1 MSWAKW
7 AFVPKFNYTS
17 GDYEG
22 FWQESEVNYFVDTI
36 KGSDSNAGTAAAP
49 FKTLSKV
56 KSLGTS
62 YWKAGVVIFV
72 NGRLNE
78 ACDIN
83 VSARIVGV
91 GGDNGRCVFDG
102 TGGVFI
108 ANSVVD
114 VVYDNIFVNYEADM
128 VFVRFYASNCV
139 LKKAAL
145 SYVHS
150 FYFYDVF
157 LLDSLYPNA
166 PWPPGT
172 IFGRNI
178 SFVNCRNNH
187 PGSIAISAHNITTN
201 NDIRYTGGTGT
212 NRLVNTNARYFTDN
226 TETTPAQLLI
236 DPVNINFNFRK
247 NVYIWDKTAQAY
259 ITVNPLFEKGTFN
272 PLTQKYNHIGA
283 GYESNSYNGL
293 NSIFI
298 DSSQG
303 GTATYSNIQV
313 DGSGYLSRIND
324 GIDGVL
330 TSGIGYL
337 GKTVKGV
344 TILLPQVFTD
354 TKRIIKTTPSIRV
367 IQDIEFR
374 WGTSEAAVNSA
385 DWCLIEYGKPVYY
398 SLNGTTRIGNAD
410 PLFDIANA
418 LLAEFPYF
426 QFRITAKNI

>member
-1 MSWAKW
+1 MEK
-7 AFVPKFNYTS
+7 
-17 GDYEG
+17 
-22 FWQESEVNYFVDTI
+22 TI
-36 KGSDSNAGTAAAP
+36 
-49 FKTLSKV
+49 TL
-56 KSLGTS
+56 
-62 YWKAGVVIFV
+62 
-72 NGRLNE
+72 
-78 ACDIN
+78 
-83 VSARIVGV
+83 
-91 GGDNGRCVFDG
+91 
-102 TGGVFI
+102 TGGEI
-108 ANSVVD
+108 YNITSANPS
-114 VVYDNIFVNYEADM
+114 
-128 VFVRFYASNCV
+128 
-139 LKKAAL
+139 
-145 SYVHS
+145 
-150 FYFYDVF
+150 
-157 LLDSLYPNA
+157 
-166 PWPPGT
+166 
-172 IFGRNI
+172 
-178 SFVNCRNNH
+178 
-187 PGSIAISAHNITTN
+187 SIA
-201 NDIRYTGGTGT
+201 TGT
-212 NRLVNTNARYFTDN
+212 NIYCNNIAITQGANQLFNTNARYFTDN

-236 DPVNINFNFRK
+236 DPINGNFNFKK

-259 ITVNPLFEKGTFN
+259 ITTNPLFEKGTFN
-272 PLTQKYNHIGA
+272 QFTQKYNHIGA

-313 DGSGYLSRIND
+313 DSSGYLSRIND

-374 WGTSEAAVNSA
+374 WGVSESAVNTA

-426 QFRITAKNI
+426 QFRLTFKNI

>member
-7 AFVPKFNYTS
+7 AFVPKFDYTT
-17 GDYEG
+17 GDYNG
-22 FWQESEVNYFVDTI
+22 FWQEADVNFFIDTI

-78 ACDIN
+78 TCDIN
-83 VSARIVGV
+83 VAARIVGV

-102 TGGVFI
+102 TSAIFIKNTVGGVLFDNVKTI
-108 ANSVVD
+108 NYTTSVV
-114 VVYDNIFVNYEADM
+114 FSSM
-128 VFVRFYASNCV
+128 CASNCIFNSV
-139 LKKAAL
+139 SFA
-145 SYVHS
+145 YGHS
-150 FYFYDVF
+150 FYFYNVSF
-157 LLDSLYPNA
+157 YGSAVNGSGGVVSIY
-166 PWPPGT
+166 
-172 IFGRNI
+172 GRNNTLYNVTTNV
-178 SFVNCRNNH
+178 SA
-187 PGSIAISAHNITTN
+187 GIAI
-201 NDIRYTGGTGT
+201 TGT
-212 NRLVNTNARYFTDN
+212 NSFCNNIAFNQNANQLINTNARYFTDN

-236 DPVNINFNFRK
+236 DPANGNFNFK
-247 NVYIWDKTAQAY
+247 KTVYIWDKTAQAY
-259 ITVNPLFEKGTFN
+259 ITTNPLFEKGTFN
-272 PLTQKYNHIGA
+272 TLTQKYNHIGA

-303 GTATYSNIQV
+303 GTATYNNIQV

-337 GKTVKGV
+337 GKIVKGV
-344 TILLPQVFTD
+344 TILLPHTFT
-354 TKRIIKTTPSIRV
+354 TSKRIIKTTPSVRV

-374 WGTSEAAVNSA
+374 WGASESAVNTA

-418 LLAEFPYF
+418 LFAEFPYF
-426 QFRITAKNI
+426 QFRIYHKNI

>member
-7 AFVPKFNYTS
+7 AFVPKFDYTT
-17 GDYEG
+17 GDYNG

-56 KSLGTS
+56 KSLGST
-62 YWKAGVVIFV
+62 YWKNGVVIFI

-78 ACDIN
+78 TCDIN
-83 VSARIVGV
+83 VAARIVGV

-102 TGGVFI
+102 TNYLIIRNPITGVIF
-108 ANSVVD
+108 
-114 VVYDNIFVNYEADM
+114 DNVKTVNYKTSLSFNGM
-128 VFVRFYASNCV
+128 YASNCIFY
-139 LKKAAL
+139 
-145 SYVHS
+145 SGGFYTGGP
-150 FYFYDVF
+150 FYFYNV
-157 LLDSLYPNA
+157 SLYESVFPSSSTATYIYGRNSTLYNITSQS
-166 PWPPGT
+166 PGT
-172 IFGRNI
+172 IATGINI
-178 SFVNCRNNH
+178 FCNN
-187 PGSIAISAHNITTN
+187 IAISQGANQ
-201 NDIRYTGGTGT
+201 
-212 NRLVNTNARYFTDN
+212 LFNTNARYFTDN

-236 DPVNINFNFRK
+236 DPANGNFNFK
-247 NVYIWDKTAQAY
+247 KDVYIWDKTAQAY
-259 ITVNPLFEKGTFN
+259 ITINPLFEKGTFN
-272 PLTQKYNHIGA
+272 TLTQKYNHIGA
-283 GYESNSYNGL
+283 GYESHSYNGL

-313 DGSGYLSRIND
+313 DGSGFLSRIND

-330 TSGIGYL
+330 TSGVGYL

-344 TILLPQVFTD
+344 TILLPQTFTD

-374 WGTSEAAVNSA
+374 WGNSEAAVNSA

-398 SLNGTTRIGNAD
+398 SLNGATRIGNAD
-410 PLFDIANA
+410 ALFNIANA
-418 LLAEFPYF
+418 LLAEFSYF
-426 QFRITAKNI
+426 QFRITYKNI

>member
-7 AFVPKFNYTS
+7 AFVPKFDYTT
-17 GDYEG
+17 GDYNG

-62 YWKAGVVIFV
+62 YWKNGVVIFV

-78 ACDIN
+78 SCDIN
-83 VSARIVGV
+83 VAARIVGV
-91 GGDNGRCVFDG
+91 GGDNGRCVFDD
-102 TGGVFI
+102 TGGIFVR
-108 ANSVVD
+108 NSVGNVIFD
-114 VVYDNIFVNYEADM
+114 NVYVNYSTSREFKD
-128 VFVRFYASNCV
+128 FYSNNSFF
-139 LKKAAL
+139 KKASL
-145 SYVHS
+145 SYISS
-150 FYFYDVF
+150 FYLYNVN
-157 LLDSLYPNA
+157 LYESIYPNA
-166 PWPPGT
+166 GAQGGS
-172 IFGRNI
+172 IYGRNI
-178 SFVNCRNNH
+178 SFVNCSSALSYPN
-187 PGSIAISAHNITTN
+187 IAANNITTN
-201 NDIRYTGGTGT
+201 NDIRYTSGTGT

-236 DPVNINFNFRK
+236 DPINGNFNFKK

-259 ITVNPLFEKGTFN
+259 ITTNPLFEKGTYN
-272 PLTQKYNHIGA
+272 PLTKKFNHIGA

-374 WGTSEAAVNSA
+374 WGVSESAVNTA

-426 QFRITAKNI
+426 QFRIYYKNI

>member
-7 AFVPKFNYTS
+7 AFVPKFNYTI
-17 GDYEG
+17 GNYDG

-62 YWKAGVVIFV
+62 YWKDGVVIFV

-78 ACDIN
+78 SCDIN
-83 VSARIVGV
+83 VAARIVGV

-102 TGGVFI
+102 TGALYVRATVGPVI
-108 ANSVVD
+108 
-114 VVYDNIFVNYEADM
+114 YDNIITKNYIQSYFAGPGGLNIGIYIFNSILNNCFVQNYSGVSA
-128 VFVRFYASNCV
+128 FYNVIFNNCIG
-139 LKKAAL
+139 ATT
-145 SYVHS
+145 
-150 FYFYDVF
+150 
-157 LLDSLYPNA
+157 LYGN
-166 PWPPGT
+166 
-172 IFGRNI
+172 NI
-178 SFVNCRNNH
+178 TLINTDYAIGIVKNVYRNN
-187 PGSIAISAHNITTN
+187 GTYSVADN
-201 NDIRYTGGTGT
+201 NLIGGDT
-212 NRLVNTNARYFTDN
+212 RYFTDN
-226 TETTPAQLLI
+226 SETTPAQLLI
-236 DPVNINFNFRK
+236 DPINGNFNFKK

-259 ITVNPLFEKGTFN
+259 ITTNPLFEKGTFN
-272 PLTQKYNHIGA
+272 QFTQKYNHIGA

-293 NSIFI
+293 SSIFI
-298 DSSQG
+298 DISQG

-344 TILLPQVFTD
+344 TILLPQAFTD

-374 WGTSEAAVNSA
+374 WGASESAVNTA

-426 QFRITAKNI
+426 QFRLIFKNI

>member
-1 MSWAKW
+1 MSWSKW
-7 AFVPKFNYTS
+7 AFVPKFDYTTGVS
-17 GDYEG
+17 NG
-22 FWQESEVNYFVDTI
+22 FWRESEVNYFVDTI

-78 ACDIN
+78 SCDIN
-83 VSARIVGV
+83 VAARIVGV

-102 TGGVFI
+102 TGNLYVKNTVAGVLFDNVKTI
-108 ANSVVD
+108 NYNTSVL
-114 VVYDNIFVNYEADM
+114 FQSM
-128 VFVRFYASNCV
+128 YASNCIFNSGSF
-139 LKKAAL
+139 A
-145 SYVHS
+145 STQT
-150 FYFYDVF
+150 FYFYNV
-157 LLDSLYPNA
+157 SLYGSVIPNSTTSS
-166 PWPPGT
+166 P
-172 IFGRNI
+172 IYGRNVTLYDI
-178 SFVNCRNNH
+178 TSGNPN
-187 PGSIAISAHNITTN
+187 SIT
-201 NDIRYTGGTGT
+201 TGT
-212 NRLVNTNARYFTDN
+212 NVVCNNIAVTQGANQLFNTNARYFTDN

-236 DPVNINFNFRK
+236 DPANGNFNFKK

-259 ITVNPLFEKGTFN
+259 ITTNPLFEKGTFN
-272 PLTQKYNHIGA
+272 QFTQKYNHIGA

-293 NSIFI
+293 SSIFI

-330 TSGIGYL
+330 TSGIGTL

-344 TILLPQVFTD
+344 TILLPQTFTD

-374 WGTSEAAVNSA
+374 WGVSEAAVNSA
-385 DWCLIEYGKPVYY
+385 DWCLIEYGKPIYY
-398 SLNGTTRIGNAD
+398 SLNGTIRIGNAD
-410 PLFDIANA
+410 ASFDVAKA
-418 LLAEFPYF
+418 LIAEFSYF
-426 QFRITAKNI
+426 QFRITFKNI

>member
-7 AFVPKFNYTS
+7 AFVPKFDYTT
-17 GDYEG
+17 GDYNG

-62 YWKAGVVIFV
+62 YWKNGVVIFV

-78 ACDIN
+78 TCDIN
-83 VSARIVGV
+83 VAARIVGV

-102 TGGVFI
+102 TGALYVRATIGPVVF
-108 ANSVVD
+108 
-114 VVYDNIFVNYEADM
+114 DNIITKNYIQSSSAGPGGVNISTYISNSILNNCYVQNNNALSG
-128 VFVRFYASNCV
+128 FYNVIFNNCV
-139 LKKAAL
+139 GATT
-145 SYVHS
+145 
-150 FYFYDVF
+150 
-157 LLDSLYPNA
+157 LYGN
-166 PWPPGT
+166 
-172 IFGRNI
+172 
-178 SFVNCRNNH
+178 
-187 PGSIAISAHNITTN
+187 NITLINTN
-201 NDIRYTGGTGT
+201 NAVLQSKNVYGNNGTYSVANNNLIGGDS
-212 NRLVNTNARYFTDN
+212 RYFTDN
-226 TETTPAQLLI
+226 TQTTPAQLLI
-236 DPVNINFNFRK
+236 DPINGNFNFKK

-259 ITVNPLFEKGTFN
+259 ITTNPLFEKGTFN
-272 PLTQKYNHIGA
+272 TLTQKYNHIGA

-344 TILLPQVFTD
+344 TILLPQHL
-354 TKRIIKTTPSIRV
+354 P
-367 IQDIEFR
+367 IQNE
-374 WGTSEAAVNSA
+374 
-385 DWCLIEYGKPVYY
+385 
-398 SLNGTTRIGNAD
+398 
-410 PLFDIANA
+410 
-418 LLAEFPYF
+418 
-426 QFRITAKNI
+426 